1 MKADSP
7 NDATRPDRK
16 AGNAATMV
24 LVCCVF
30 VLYSF
35 CRVPI
40 PGVNEPHYLC
50 KARAFYDAQWCSRD
64 LFLHSANAHVVFFA
78 LFGAA
83 AQVLPL
89 AVVAIVGR
97 IISLTLF
104 GLAWVALGRR
114 LSLSSCAIVL
124 AACCFCGI
132 AMTGNFSG
140 EWVVGGLEGKVAA
153 YGFALLAMSFW
164 LDALQ
169 AGSRRRYAVSGVCAG
184 LSVACHPVVGLW
196 FCIGVALSEAAMFPF
211 RGVPSEG
218 SPKRTMTAL
227 VLDGLSFATVA
238 FVVSLPG
245 LVPALLLL
253 TSGDAPA
260 AQIERANYIQVFWR
274 LAHHLD
280 PGTFPARAWIHTL
293 VLSGVCIA
301 GFVGLQRL
309 QPQSTRPPAWQ
320 PCLCLLVAS
329 AIIAAAGV
337 VVGWHSGLARDMPDW
352 QWRAAVLKFY
362 PFRLFDALLPM
373 TTALV
378 VAGLLD
384 TVVRRP
390 GETPG
395 TPNAVPESSAT
406 GRPNRGGNWL
416 LGGVTLVSAG
426 LVIMAALS
434 QRPMTPAGYS
444 RKHFADWKSACDWI
458 RHHTPQDAL
467 VFTPRES
474 FAFKWFAERA
484 EYVCIKDCPQDTEG
498 ILGWNQ
504 RLWTIHGWANESFQD
519 GRFDDA
525 DLERLRQQTG
535 CNYVLTRRLGP
546 FEAAPVFR
554 NDIWRVYEIS
564 DHDSAVR

>member
-1 MKADSP
+1 MKAHSP
-7 NDATRPDRK
+7 NDATRPDRR
-16 AGNAATMV
+16 AGDAATIL
-24 LVCCVF
+24 LVCSIF

-35 CRVPI
+35 CRVPV

-64 LFLHSANAHVVFFA
+64 HFLHSANAHVVFFA
-78 LFGAA
+78 VVGAA
-83 AQVLPL
+83 TQVLSFT
-89 AVVAIVGR
+89 VVAIIGR
-97 IISLTLF
+97 ILSLALF

-114 LSLSSCAIVL
+114 LSLSSCGIVL

-140 EWVVGGLEGKVAA
+140 EWVIGGLEGKVAA

-169 AGSRRRYAVSGVCAG
+169 AGSRARYAVSGVCAG
-184 LSVACHPVVGLW
+184 LSVAFHPVVGLW
-196 FCIGVALSEAAMFPF
+196 FCIGIALSEVAMFPI
-211 RGVPSEG
+211 RGVQSEG
-218 SPKRTMTAL
+218 APKRTMTAL
-227 VLDGLSFATVA
+227 LLDGLSFAAAA
-238 FVVSLPG
+238 FVISLPG

-280 PGTFPARAWIHTL
+280 PGTFPARAWIHTF
-293 VLSGVCIA
+293 VLSCVWIV
-301 GFVGLQRL
+301 GFVGLRKL
-309 QPQSTRPPAWQ
+309 KTQSTRSPGWK
-320 PCLCLLVAS
+320 PCLYLLAAS

-337 VVGWHSGLARDMPDW
+337 VVGWHSGLASNMPDW

-373 TTALV
+373 TTALA
-378 VAGLLD
+378 VASLVD
-384 TVVRRP
+384 AVVRRR
-390 GETPG
+390 GDRLSTPE
-395 TPNAVPESSAT
+395 PFPASAAT
-406 GRPNRGGNWL
+406 ERPNHRGNGAY
-416 LGGVTLVSAG
+416 GVVTLMCVC
-426 LVIMAALS
+426 LVMMVALR
-434 QRPMTPAGYS
+434 QRPLAPASYS
-444 RKHFADWKSACDWI
+444 RKHFADWKSACDWV
-458 RHHTPQDAL
+458 RHNTPPDAL

-484 EYVCIKDCPQDTEG
+484 EYVCIKDCPQDTAG

-504 RLWTIHGWANESFQD
+504 RLWTIHDWSRESFQD

-525 DLERLRQQTG
+525 DLQRLQRQTG

-546 FEAAPVFR
+546 FEAAPVFQ
-554 NDIWRVYEIS
+554 NDTWRVYKVTGDDDVE
-564 DHDSAVR
+564 R